1 MTTAIDVAVW
11 DAVAMKA
18 AAVLLLLTGVASAQ
32 APGDEQR
39 TPITLAD
46 AIAAVPRAP
55 HAAVPAFEIAEAE
68 ANVAAASAWPNPAV
82 RVGTNRLT
90 ARLTGAATLPVP
102 VFGTVGAAKRHARA
116 EADVVRA
123 QAEIDLRALR
133 HRVVM
138 AWIELARADS
148 VVVAN
153 SIAAQHAAELELVA
167 KGRKDAG
174 VGADVDVTAA
184 HAAKA
189 RAEVDVAT
197 AQRDLDAASA
207 DLAGLLG
214 WDPARP
220 LRAQGGLDTG
230 SAAALDT
237 LRAKLLVHPEHML
250 AQDRVVA
257 AEAKVDQVLKERWP
271 MVAVE
276 AELLYDDRS
285 MTEGRTAWDRTDVAV
300 GVSLELPIFAHIG
313 DKARAARAQEAAE
326 KARFVATD
334 AELNA
339 GLFATY
345 RRWQAATERLEA
357 LVRDVQPAQE
367 RAAALSA
374 QAFREGARDLSSALL
389 AQRDLAAVNAE
400 VNAARA
406 DAAAAFADLQ
416 LAAGEE
422 VGRAR

>member
-1 MTTAIDVAVW
+1 
-11 DAVAMKA
+11 
-18 AAVLLLLTGVASAQ
+18 
-32 APGDEQR
+32 
-39 TPITLAD
+39 
-46 AIAAVPRAP
+46 
-55 HAAVPAFEIAEAE
+55 
-68 ANVAAASAWPNPAV
+68 
-82 RVGTNRLT
+82 
-90 ARLTGAATLPVP
+90 
-102 VFGTVGAAKRHARA
+102 
-116 EADVVRA
+116 
-123 QAEIDLRALR
+123 
-133 HRVVM
+133 
-138 AWIELARADS
+138 
-148 VVVAN
+148 
-153 SIAAQHAAELELVA
+153 
-167 KGRKDAG
+167 
-174 VGADVDVTAA
+174 
-184 HAAKA
+184 
-189 RAEVDVAT
+189 
-197 AQRDLDAASA
+197 
-207 DLAGLLG
+207 
-214 WDPARP
+214 
-220 LRAQGGLDTG
+220 
-230 SAAALDT
+230 
-237 LRAKLLVHPEHML
+237 
-250 AQDRVVA
+250 
-257 AEAKVDQVLKERWP
+257 VLKERWP
-271 MVAVE
+271 LVAIE

-300 GVSLELPIFAHIG
+300 GLSLELPIFAHVG

-345 RRWQAATERLEA
+345 RRWQAATERLDA